1 MQPSSTK
8 RNTRS
13 KTDTG
18 VRCGRGGWCQIA
30 CSGISQRYPAPR
42 CSLTSTDSVQGEQVS
57 EFHPVSFHYT
67 RNFRPGQSLVV
78 EDDLIACSDDN
89 APEAYGKEL
98 IHVCTLT
105 TDLSAVPKSLFTRLT
120 TTKGVEFDNLDFSLD
135 MRVQSAGLLFELR
148 VEGVRYGVVEAKFH

>member
-1 MQPSSTK
+1 MAHCKGTSSADPK
-8 RNTRS
+8 LLWEML
-13 KTDTG
+13 TG
-18 VRCGRGGWCQIA
+18 
-30 CSGISQRYPAPR
+30 P
-42 CSLTSTDSVQGEQVS
+42 QGEQVS

-78 EDDLIACSDDN
+78 EDDLIACEDDE
-89 APEAYGKEL
+89 APDAYGKKL
-98 IHVCTLT
+98 IQVCTLT
-105 TDLSAVPKSLFTRLT
+105 TDLGAVPKSLFTRLT